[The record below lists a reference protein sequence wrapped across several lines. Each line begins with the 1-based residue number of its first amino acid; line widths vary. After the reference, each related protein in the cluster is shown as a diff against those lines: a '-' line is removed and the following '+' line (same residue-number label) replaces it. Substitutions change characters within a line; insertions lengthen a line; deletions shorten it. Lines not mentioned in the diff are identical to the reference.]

1 MRVRNLLVLAMATLL
16 LAGCGAVNAGSAATV
31 AGTEISESA
40 LAAAMNEL
48 TAEVSASQLG
58 ASDAE
63 LATTVLNRL
72 VILEVVRKLGEE
84 AEVFVSDSEIAAE
97 RSRVKADFGTEAEL
111 IEAGLQ
117 QAIPPSLINSVF
129 EISLYVSKIGTKLQP
144 SGSETDKSAAFESFL
159 FAWVDTA
166 NVEVSPRYGEWDKT
180 QATVGPTTNPLV
192 FSPQE

>member
-1 MRVRNLLVLAMATLL
+1 MATLL

-48 TAEVSASQLG
+48 TAEVSATELG
-58 ASDAE
+58 ASEAE
-63 LATTVLNRL
+63 LTTTVLNRL
-72 VILEVVRKLGEE
+72 VILEVVRNLGAE
-84 AEVFVSDSEIAAE
+84 AEVNVSESEIAAE
-97 RSRVKADFGTEAEL
+97 RSRVTADFGSEAEL

-166 NVEVSPRYGEWDKT
+166 NVEVSPRYGQWDKA
-180 QATVGPTTNPLV
+180 QAAIGPTTNPLV